1 MLRSWLTRRT
11 STTLDNFRVLYLS
24 LKRVEHCQ
32 AGFERALR
40 PGLEYEC
47 VCLRRYSVASA
58 DAWHQWHA
66 LVHYLSTSWCSPKRS
81 CTPTKY
87 LETRSTSSSW
97 ARILLLKL
105 RLVEVNLLCIGS
117 FTAFFVQQPTNATT
131 TTTSHPQTSSTDT
144 FQQLG

>member
-11 STTLDNFRVLYLS
+11 STTLDSFRVLYLS

-32 AGFERALR
+32 AGFERASR

-66 LVHYLSTSWCSPKRS
+66 LIHYLSTSWCSPKRS

-87 LETRSTSSSW
+87 LETRPTSSSW
-97 ARILLLKL
+97 ARILSLKL
-105 RLVEVNLLCIGS
+105 KLAEVNLPVHRKFHGILCSAADQRDNNNHIS
-117 FTAFFVQQPTNATT
+117 P
-131 TTTSHPQTSSTDT
+131 SD
-144 FQQLG
+144 LID